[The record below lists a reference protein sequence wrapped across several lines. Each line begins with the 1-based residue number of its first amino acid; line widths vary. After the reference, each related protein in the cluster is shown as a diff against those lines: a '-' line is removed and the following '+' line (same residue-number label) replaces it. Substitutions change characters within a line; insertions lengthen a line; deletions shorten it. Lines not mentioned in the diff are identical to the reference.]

1 MKKIVY
7 IIMFLA
13 LAIAWSACN
22 KILEEHPIGLLS
34 PQSFFNSKADG
45 LAAVMG
51 SYAGLAGMDDY
62 GNDWDM
68 TVGHLDDQQKCL
80 YAGDIMSMDLLL
92 PITSTNQ
99 KIQSIWTRIYGEIS
113 AANCAIDGIANKI
126 PAGKISDADK
136 QSLIAEAKVLRAF
149 DYFRLVRLFGAVP
162 YIDYFVT
169 DPTSVA
175 SVTKTSTDDIYS
187 KIIADLEASKDLLP
201 NTFDGSGPMRSRISK
216 GTAYTILADVYLTR
230 ENWALA
236 AQNAE
241 YVITNAATFGYML
254 LPDFK
259 DLYNFYVAHDT
270 KEYIWSIEFS
280 STSSGYSYGRDQLAE
295 LSAVPGCDWNGW
307 GTVYTTPAALNE
319 FNVADYRRKIT
330 FFEQAPYGG
339 VMRNWPQWT
348 PNANPGVAKYF
359 RSFIGTPREK
369 TAWITDMHFPIYR
382 YAEVLLIAAEAE
394 SQGSSPSNAYQ
405 YINQVR
411 ARARNFNGVVGSSTY
426 PPDLAGGLA
435 SGALRDSVI
444 KERKLE
450 LAFEYKRW
458 FDITRLNLTL
468 STVYGPGGTDP
479 LPNASSITQAF
490 RLLPIPQTEINKN
503 PNLGLSVP

>member
-1 MKKIVY
+1 MKKLIY
-7 IIMFLA
+7 IIIFLA
-13 LAIAWSACN
+13 LSIIWSACS
-22 KILEEHPIGLLS
+22 KTLEEHPIGLLS
-34 PQSFFNSKADG
+34 PQSFFTTKADG
-45 LAAVMG
+45 IAALMG
-51 SYAGLAGMDDY
+51 AYAGMPGMDDY

-80 YAGDIMSMDLLL
+80 YAGDIMNMDLIL

-113 AANCAIDGIANKI
+113 AANCAIDGISNKI
-126 PAGKISDADK
+126 PADKITDGDR
-136 QSLIAEAKVLRAF
+136 QTLIAEAKVLRAF
-149 DYFRLVRLFGAVP
+149 NYFRLVRLFGAVP

-169 DPTSVA
+169 DPTTVA
-175 SVTKTSTDDIYS
+175 SVTKTSTADIYS
-187 KIIADLEASKDLLP
+187 KIITDLEASKDLLP
-201 NTFDGSGPMRSRISK
+201 ATYDASNPIRSRISK

-230 ENWALA
+230 QNWALA

-241 YVITNAATFGYML
+241 YVINNAAQFGYML

-259 DLYNFYVAHDT
+259 DLFNFYVAHDT
-270 KEYIWSIEFS
+270 KEYVWSIEFS
-280 STSSGYSYGRDQLAE
+280 SNSSGYSYGRDQLAE

-319 FNVADYRRKIT
+319 FKVTDYRRKIT

-339 VMRNWPQWT
+339 LMRNWTLWT
-348 PNANPGVAKYF
+348 PNPNPGVAKYF

-394 SQGSSPSNAYQ
+394 SQGSTPNNAYQ
-405 YINQVR
+405 FINQVR
-411 ARARNFNGVVGSSTY
+411 ARARNYDGVVGSSLY
-426 PPDLAGGLA
+426 PKDLAGGLTTV
-435 SGALRDSVI
+435 ALRDSIV

-450 LAFEYKRW
+450 LAFEFKRW

-468 STVYGPGGTDP
+468 STVYGTGGTDP
-479 LPNASSITQAF
+479 LPNAGSITQTY

-503 PNLGLSVP
+503 PNLAIPVD